1 MKGHLLCV
9 LRAPEKV
16 WTASKPRRVGQGL
29 PGAQHQQSVLGTVLS
44 DPAGGTGPEV
54 EQLCPGALQG
64 CRGGLVAR
72 VTPSASPGPVRT

>member
-29 PGAQHQQSVLGTVLS
+29 PGAQHQQSVLGTVLRQVKL
-44 DPAGGTGPEV
+44 DPRLSSSALEHCRGAGGV
-54 EQLCPGALQG
+54 LWPG
-64 CRGGLVAR
+64 
-72 VTPSASPGPVRT
+72 